1 MRAGVPL
8 AILGLFAAA
17 VVVTGCSDNA
27 GSQLAEAKPFDAM
40 TGEEHLA
47 CAVDISAY
55 TYLMAAGTLPENRER
70 AGQSA
75 LAAGWH
81 HNAYAIPMGKG
92 EQFGLINQKR
102 EVLMA
107 TDKPAAIE
115 ARAIACIEVAM
126 AKHAAE

>member
-1 MRAGVPL
+1 MS
-8 AILGLFAAA
+8 
-17 VVVTGCSDNA
+17 GCSDSA
-27 GSQLAEAKPFDAM
+27 AFGPGDAKPFDAM

-75 LAAGWH
+75 LAAAWH
-81 HNAYAIPMGKG
+81 HNAYAIPIGKG
-92 EQFGLINQKR
+92 EQFDVINQLR

-107 TDKPAAIE
+107 KEQPAAIE